1 MIAYLVVE
9 FITHTRYGVPMGLSR
24 KRRGKKEIPPT
35 PFGPMASPR
44 IKQQSFSR
52 TTRGPFRLSRRSLTR
67 REYPIPLPD
76 PARGGG
82 RGAGGENSPPD
93 CRGAPLVPD
102 APWNFSTEFFNRRL
116 GFPPGEGNFVL
127 ILGLCCV
134 MYTVDNI
141 GHGLHKGNRH

>member
-24 KRRGKKEIPPT
+24 KRRGKKEILPT
-35 PFGPMASPR
+35 PFGPTASPR

-52 TTRGPFRLSRRSLTR
+52 TTRG
-67 REYPIPLPD
+67 
-76 PARGGG
+76 
-82 RGAGGENSPPD
+82 
-93 CRGAPLVPD
+93 RGAPLAPD
-102 APWNFSTEFFNRRL
+102 APWNFSTEFFNRRP
-116 GFPPGEGNFVL
+116 GVPPGEGNFVL

-134 MYTVDNI
+134 MYAVDNR